1 MYEKKKHACIDV
13 SLIKNYQDDEN
24 DSGQKLL
31 VFYKLRLKR
40 AITAEYR
47 TNNLGT
53 SYAIEDL
60 IQDSYLLFLEAA
72 KKFDTSK
79 DTKNL
84 FNYCIQF
91 VHWRLIDVIR
101 KVIKYNKHLTN
112 FECNNIEESYNP
124 DYYENIKARELVEN
138 SLKLLSN
145 RDRDICNLFLI
156 NDGLSSLAAQEKFGI
171 SLTRCSQI
179 YQSFS
184 RKIIN
189 NQTNN

>member
-1 MYEKKKHACIDV
+1 MHDKKKHTCIDV
-13 SLIKNYQDDEN
+13 SLIQMYQTNIN
-24 DSGQKLL
+24 DNGQNLL
-31 VFYKLRLKR
+31 IFYKSRLER

-47 TNNLGT
+47 TNNLGV

-79 DTKNL
+79 DTKNF

-101 KVIKYNKHLTN
+101 KVVKYNKNLSN
-112 FECNNIEESYNP
+112 YECNKVEDSYNP
-124 DYYENIKARELVEN
+124 DYYENIKAKELVEK

-145 RDRDICNLFLI
+145 RDRDICKSFLI
-156 NDGLSSLAAQEKFGI
+156 SDGISSIAAQEKFGI

-179 YQSFS
+179 YQKFS
-184 RKIIN
+184 RNIIN
-189 NQTNN
+189 NQINN